1 MNQSWNQA
9 AKKKKKH
16 QYKSKYKKA
25 EYMNES

>member
-9 AKKKKKH
+9 AKKKKH